1 MAPITIMNSKETLDL
16 WCNINISAFWV
27 LKEHII
33 LLFLYRYPAGFVYIY
48 TLFYALTSKG
58 TNIRLA
64 QYIFIAI
71 YIIFIS
77 LVFFV
82 YTKTKRVPPIAL
94 IFMCIT
100 SHRVHS
106 IFVLRLFNDPIAM
119 LFFYASISCFLMRWS
134 RVGCILFR

>member
-1 MAPITIMNSKETLDL
+1 MAPITIMNSKEILDL
-16 WCNINISAFWV
+16 WCNKKSLLLSFPRAYHF
-27 LKEHII
+27 II
-33 LLFLYRYPAGFVYIY
+33 LFRYPAGFVYIY

-82 YTKTKRVPPIAL
+82 YKNTKRVPPIAL

-119 LFFYASISCFLMRWS
+119 LFFYASISCFLMRWW
-134 RVGCILFR
+134 RVGCILFW